1 MKVLSF
7 LLLCLTGY
15 LPAAFAQHEVKL
27 DSRASVVFPGK
38 TQEMQGATGPI
49 TFSTLD
55 DKQKVTGMA
64 TVIDATQF
72 GVDSATIAANYNNSG
87 FIELILQG
95 LLGQYPG
102 VEVVSRKKIARG
114 NQMGY
119 ELALKKDKPDQT
131 LPYKNLYAQVL
142 FAGANIYALTV
153 LAEEGADASAEKEQ
167 FFSSLKID

>member
-7 LLLCLTGY
+7 LCLCLCGC
-15 LPAAFAQHEVKL
+15 LSAAFAQSKVKL
-27 DSRASVVFPGK
+27 DQRASVVFPGK

-55 DKQKVTGMA
+55 KEQKVTGMA

-72 GVDSATIAANYNNSG
+72 GVDSSTIAANYNNSG
-87 FIELILQG
+87 FVDLILQG

-102 VEVVSRKKIARG
+102 VEIVSRKKIAKG
-114 NQMGY
+114 SQMGY
-119 ELALKKDKPDQT
+119 ELVLQKDKPDQSV
-131 LPYKNLYAQVL
+131 PYKNLYAQVY

-153 LAEEGADASAEKEQ
+153 LAEEGADASKEKEQ